1 MQRDMITVDSAGFLS
16 FISFSWMS
24 KYMYKAYKT
33 GLSAEDI
40 PAGSPLDSCDLNA
53 QRYTKVLNMC
63 SRLYTPVL

>member
-1 MQRDMITVDSAGFLS
+1 MIAVDSAGLLS

-40 PAGSPLDSCDLNA
+40 PEGSPLDSCDLNA
-53 QRYTKVLNMC
+53 QRYTKVLNMG
-63 SRLYTPVL
+63 SSLYLPLL